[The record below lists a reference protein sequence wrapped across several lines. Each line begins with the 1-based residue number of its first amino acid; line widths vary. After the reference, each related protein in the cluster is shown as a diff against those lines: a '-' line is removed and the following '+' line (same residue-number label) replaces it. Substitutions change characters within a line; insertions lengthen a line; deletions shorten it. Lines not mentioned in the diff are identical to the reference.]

1 MSMDRRKFLKIAG
14 GAAAGSLLDLHF
26 LEAQQDIPNP
36 LQHYPN
42 RDWEKVYRDQ
52 YRYDRTFTY
61 VCAPNDTHNCRLR
74 AFVRNDVLVRIEQ
87 GYDAEKVSDLYGN
100 TIPPSWNP
108 RGCLKGYTFVRRLY
122 GPYRVK
128 HPAIRKGWKD
138 WADAG
143 FPARDDGT
151 PDPRYFRRGE
161 DTWVRVNW
169 DDAFT
174 YAAKGLLYVARKY
187 DGESGARLLERQG
200 FPHDMIEAMHGC
212 GTQALKI
219 RPGMSLHGALR
230 LQAMK
235 RLANTLA
242 LLNGKYGARSWT
254 NYDWHGDLPPG
265 HPMVTGVQTHD
276 DDHNNFRHCRLF
288 IIQGVNFVENKMS
301 DAHWWIEIIERGG
314 KIVVIAPEYSPS
326 SQKADYWLPL
336 RPGTDPALQLGVT
349 GVLIEEKLY
358 DEAFVKRFTDFPLL
372 VRLDTLKLLRAKD
385 VVPRYRNV
393 TLTGYSM
400 TVQKISPALREK
412 MGDFVVWD
420 AKTNKPQIVTR
431 EDLGEHMDKKGLD
444 PALEGNFTVTGA
456 DGKPIAVKTVFQLY
470 RELCAEYPPETVE
483 EICGTPKELIVRLA
497 RDLGAIKP
505 AAVHTGEGVNH
516 YFHCD
521 ITTRGT
527 FLWMALTG
535 NIGKPGSGVGHWAGN
550 YKFSVFDGLPAFNG
564 EDPFNL
570 NLDPAADGQAVKSR
584 KYYKAE
590 NPCYWNFEDRPL
602 IVNGRNFT
610 GETHMPTPTKV
621 QWTANVNLLNN
632 AKWAYNMV
640 RNVDTRCE
648 MICVNEIEWTGSCEF
663 ADLVLPAQSW
673 PELTLPEMTASCSN
687 PFLQVWKGGIP
698 PLFDNKN
705 DAEIVAGV
713 ATKLA
718 DLTGDRRFHDAFK
731 FVHDG
736 TADVYLQRILDAGT
750 TTRGYKIQELLKSD
764 RPWLMLFRTY
774 PRIPGW
780 EQVHESKPFYNKTGR
795 IELYREEDEFIE
807 HGENLIVHREPVEA
821 TPYLPNVIVATH
833 PAIRPQSTVSLEARG
848 VEERSVRNVK
858 LPWSEVKKTE
868 NFLWKEGYRFYCL
881 TPKSRHTNHSSWA
894 VTDWNFLWNNNFGDP
909 HRVDRRM
916 PGVGEHQ
923 ININPDD
930 ARELGIN
937 DGDYVYVDANP
948 EDRPYKGWKPDD
960 PFYKVSRLML
970 RVKYNPSYPRG
981 VTMMKHSAFMSTP
994 KSVRAHETR
1003 PDGRAVSEDTGY
1015 QSSFRYGSQQSI
1027 TRGYLQPTQMTDSL
1041 VRKNVVGQVIDE
1053 GYEEDTHSPNTCP
1066 KETLVRITKAED
1078 GGLGG
1083 KGVWGPATS
1092 GFTPGS
1098 ENDVMKRYLNG
1109 GFIEEA

>member
-1 MSMDRRKFLKIAG
+1 MSMNRRKFLETSG
-14 GAAAGSLLDLHF
+14 GAAAGCMLDLHF
-26 LEAQQDIPNP
+26 LEAQEDIPNP
-36 LQHYPN
+36 LQHYPSRN
-42 RDWEKVYRDQ
+42 WEQVYRDQ
-52 YRYDRTFTY
+52 YRYDRSFTY

-100 TIPPSWNP
+100 KIPPSWNP

-128 HPAIRKGWKD
+128 HPMIRKGWKE

-143 FPARDDGT
+143 FPSGEDGT
-151 PDPRYFRRGE
+151 PDARYFHRGE
-161 DTWVRVNW
+161 DSWTRVSW
-169 DDAFT
+169 DEAFT
-174 YAAKGLLYVARKY
+174 YAAKGLLHVARKY
-187 DGESGARLLERQG
+187 DGEAGAQRLAKQSY
-200 FPHDMIEAMHGC
+200 PHDMIEAMHGC
-212 GTQALKI
+212 GTQVIKI

-235 RLANTLA
+235 RMANTMA

-288 IIQGVNFVENKMS
+288 IMQGVNFVENKMS
-301 DAHWWIEIIERGG
+301 DAHWWIETMERGG

-326 SQKADYWLPL
+326 SQKADYWLPI

-349 GVLIEEKLY
+349 HVLLEEKLY
-358 DEAFVKRFTDFPLL
+358 DAAFVKRFTDFPLL

-385 VVPRYRNV
+385 IIPGYQNAK
-393 TLTGYSM
+393 LTGYSA
-400 TVQKISPALREK
+400 TVQKFSAELREK
-412 MGDFVVWD
+412 MGDFVIWD
-420 AKTNKPQIVTR
+420 AKSNKPQVVTR
-431 EDLGEHMDKKGLD
+431 EDLGRYQEEKGLD
-444 PALEGNFTVTGA
+444 PALEGSFQVAGA
-456 DGKPIAVKTVFQLY
+456 DGKAIEVKTVFQLY
-470 RELCAEYPPETVE
+470 RELCAEYAPDTVQ
-483 EICGTPKELIVRLA
+483 EICGTPKDLIIRLA
-497 RDLGAIKP
+497 RDLGSIKP
-505 AAVHTGEGVNH
+505 AAVHTGEGINH

-521 ITTRGT
+521 ITTRGS

-535 NIGKPGSGVGHWAGN
+535 NIGNPGSGVGHWAGN

-570 NLDPAADGQAVKSR
+570 NLDPAADGQVVKSK
-584 KYYKAE
+584 KYYKPE
-590 NPCYWNFEDRPL
+590 NVCYWNFEDRPL
-602 IVNGRNFT
+602 FVSGRNYT
-610 GETHMPTPTKV
+610 GQSHMPTPTKV

-640 RNVDTRCE
+640 RHVDTKCE

-663 ADLVLPAQSW
+663 ADIVLPAQSW
-673 PELTLPEMTASCSN
+673 PELSLPEMTASCSN
-687 PFLQVWKGGIP
+687 PFLQAWQGGIA

-713 ATKLA
+713 AAKLA
-718 DLTGDRRFHDAFK
+718 DLTGDRRFYDAFK
-731 FVHDG
+731 FIHEG
-736 TADVYLQRILDAGT
+736 KAGIYLQRILDAGT
-750 TTRGYKIQELLKSD
+750 TTRGYHLDELLKSD
-764 RPWLMLFRTY
+764 KPWLMLFRTY

-780 EQVHESKPFYNKTGR
+780 EQIHESKPFYNKTGR

-807 HGENLIVHREPVEA
+807 HGENLVVHREPVEA

-833 PAIRPQSTVSLEARG
+833 AAIRPKNAVPLDARS

-858 LPWSEVKKTE
+858 MPWSDVKKTQ

-923 ININPDD
+923 ININPED
-930 ARELGIN
+930 AREMGIN

-960 PFYKVSRLML
+960 PLYKVSRLML

-1003 PDGRAVSEDTGY
+1003 PDGRAVSQDTGY

-1041 VRKNVVGQVIDE
+1041 VRKNVVGQVIGE

-1083 KGVWGPATS
+1083 KGVWAPATS
-1092 GFTPGS
+1092 GLTPGNES
-1098 ENDVMKRYLNG
+1098 EAMKRYLAG
-1109 GFIEEA
+1109 GFLEAG